1 MRWRVGKEK
10 CRNRKWNELQV
21 LLEAQI
27 QLVREAPDRY
37 LIVTSRDA
45 HRFVQFASSEAGGII
60 GEAVGNTFLSAGNQL
75 SPAACRELRRL
86 GWGLPHTSGRGKG
99 NFWRSW
105 PASAPSEEIAAIAVR
120 SLRDV
125 FEIAS
130 PVNLEIICGEF
141 TPQPPSGAAPKL
153 SAHLDLRRG
162 QRILNKENGRAY
174 LVGNRVG
181 QGGFGVVYRAEQASG
196 KPLENTELCVKVCG
210 DVLTWHCEAYF
221 GHLLRDESRVVGVYD
236 SFAWAPATKG
246 GRPRYCLIIEFAEHG
261 DLANFFQDH
270 PPFSDHKARIEMIA
284 FLRTLR
290 QLHSAG
296 VVHRDLTPKNVL
308 VVSGGSIKIADFGIA
323 AQSLM
328 NRGVRFDTFNP
339 AFSPPIF
346 EKWLAADD
354 VFQCGQVYA
363 FLLAG
368 RADGLLNTQDVRK
381 LKCSPEAKTVIQ
393 RCIGARKK
401 RYKSAAEMLRAV
413 ESLGEKPP
421 RQRAVR
427 SLAGK
432 NVVFTGRMGVTRGEA
447 KIALKKAGGI
457 SQAKVGH
464 QTDILI
470 KGALSS
476 PHYKAVEMGQKLLD
490 VQRESEDG
498 HEVVVLSED
507 RFWRLCSTGPHND

>member
-1 MRWRVGKEK
+1 M
-10 CRNRKWNELQV
+10 
-21 LLEAQI
+21 
-27 QLVREAPDRY
+27 
-37 LIVTSRDA
+37 
-45 HRFVQFASSEAGGII
+45 
-60 GEAVGNTFLSAGNQL
+60 
-75 SPAACRELRRL
+75 
-86 GWGLPHTSGRGKG
+86 
-99 NFWRSW
+99 
-105 PASAPSEEIAAIAVR
+105 
-120 SLRDV
+120 
-125 FEIAS
+125 
-130 PVNLEIICGEF
+130 
-141 TPQPPSGAAPKL
+141 
-153 SAHLDLRRG
+153 
-162 QRILNKENGRAY
+162 
-174 LVGNRVG
+174 
-181 QGGFGVVYRAEQASG
+181 
-196 KPLENTELCVKVCG
+196 KVCG

-221 GHLLRDESRVVGVYD
+221 GHLLRGESRVVGVYD

-401 RYKSAAEMLRAV
+401 RYKSAAEMLRAL
-413 ESLGEKPP
+413 ESLGETSQAESCAVAG
-421 RQRAVR
+421 RQDCC
-427 SLAGK
+427 LHGK
-432 NVVFTGRMGVTRGEA
+432 NGRHTRGGQDRLEEGRRHPSSEGGA
-447 KIALKKAGGI
+447 SDRYADQRCPILTALQSG
-457 SQAKVGH
+457 
-464 QTDILI
+464 
-470 KGALSS
+470 
-476 PHYKAVEMGQKLLD
+476 
-490 VQRESEDG
+490 
-498 HEVVVLSED
+498 
-507 RFWRLCSTGPHND
+507 